1 MTHIG
6 KSFFFRKMCTQI
18 KIFHLIVPSMDAT
31 GVRVGMWRVLVVVGI
46 VEWDGYLL
54 NCRFSVLWVVACW

>member
-1 MTHIG
+1 
-6 KSFFFRKMCTQI
+6 MCTQI
-18 KIFHLIVPSMDAT
+18 KIFHLIVASMDVT